1 MKHIVLCL
9 ALLAVI
15 PARSIAQ
22 VGIGTT
28 SPATTL
34 HLFNDSDYPV
44 LRLEGGP
51 SAPEPE
57 SGRVD
62 WVYHDGS
69 TGRGYSLRVVDG
81 EFRVTR
87 LTDGTLAKEDFPALR
102 LDPESLCLNV
112 ETGTGHVTKAV
123 NLSVNGSVAAGNRTI
138 TADYSM
144 PLNGES
150 EDYVILAD
158 ATVGNITV
166 TLSPASGQKG
176 RLLIV
181 KKIAG
186 PYIVIIDGNSLE
198 TIDGSITYVL
208 SSQYQYVSLQ
218 SDGTNWFIIGNN

>member
-9 ALLAVI
+9 ALLTAI
-15 PARSIAQ
+15 PALSVAQ

-44 LRLEGGP
+44 LRLEGGTSTP
-51 SAPEPE
+51 GPE

-62 WVYHDGS
+62 WVYHEGS
-69 TGRGYSLRVVDG
+69 TGRGYSMRVVDG
-81 EFRVTR
+81 EFRITR
-87 LTDGTLAKEDFPALR
+87 LTDGTLAKQDFPALR

-112 ETGTGHVTKAV
+112 ESGTGNVTKAV

-138 TADYSM
+138 TADYTM
-144 PLNGES
+144 PVSGES

-158 ATVGNITV
+158 ATAGNITV
-166 TLSPASGQKG
+166 NLCPASGQKG
-176 RLLIV
+176 RILIF

-186 PYIVIIDGNSLE
+186 GYSFIIDANNSE
-198 TIDGSITYVL
+198 TIDGGLQYWL
-208 SSQYQYVSLQ
+208 STIYQSVTLQ
-218 SDGTNWFIIGNN
+218 SDGSNWFIIGK